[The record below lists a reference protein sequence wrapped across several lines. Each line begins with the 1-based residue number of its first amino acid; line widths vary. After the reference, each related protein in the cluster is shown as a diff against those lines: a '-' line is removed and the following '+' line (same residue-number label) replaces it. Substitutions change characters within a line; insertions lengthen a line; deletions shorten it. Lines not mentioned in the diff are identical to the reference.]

1 MSEKTVQ
8 LDKDVIEQQLLQ
20 KALKIAAQQASSLN
34 QLIFLEALRGLRL
47 SGLERV
53 NVLANALL
61 LATRSSQEH
70 EELNKLKLIA
80 GRLQGAKI
88 KEDIVGVVLPKF
100 VYEEPSFLTWL
111 KELEVFTKDELSKVH
126 EQHAQKRIQDYL
138 AKNQNASLELELI
151 KKATY
156 LEAFTYPSLE
166 VVISDF
172 AVWCEELLLQKLA
185 RVLGVKEGEEQ
196 LET

>member
-8 LDKDVIEQQLLQ
+8 LDKDIIEQQLLQ

-80 GRLQGAKI
+80 GRLQGAKT
-88 KEDIVGVVLPKF
+88 KEDIVGVVLPRF

-111 KELEVFTKDELSKVH
+111 RELEVFTKDELAKVH
-126 EQHAQKRIQDYL
+126 EQHAQKRVQDYL
-138 AKNQNASLELELI
+138 TKNPSASSEVELI

-166 VVISDF
+166 VVVSDF
-172 AVWCEELLLQKLA
+172 AVWCEDLLLQKLA
-185 RVLGVKEGEEQ
+185 RVLGVKEEEQ
-196 LET
+196 IET

>member
-1 MSEKTVQ
+1 MSEKEVR
-8 LDKDVIEQQLLQ
+8 LDQDVIEQQLLQ

-111 KELEVFTKDELSKVH
+111 RELEIFTKDELAKVH
-126 EQHAQKRIQDYL
+126 DQHAQKRIQDYL
-138 AKNQNASLELELI
+138 AKNPSASLEIELI

-166 VVISDF
+166 VVVSDF
-172 AVWCEELLLQKLA
+172 AVWSEDLLLQKLA
-185 RVLGVKEGEEQ
+185 RVLGVKEEEEI
-196 LET
+196 ET

>member
-80 GRLQGAKI
+80 GRLQGAKT
-88 KEDIVGVVLPKF
+88 KEDIVGVVLPRF

-111 KELEVFTKDELSKVH
+111 RELEVFTKDELAKVH
-126 EQHAQKRIQDYL
+126 EQHAQKRVQDYL
-138 AKNQNASLELELI
+138 TKNPSASSEVELI

-166 VVISDF
+166 VVVSDF
-172 AVWCEELLLQKLA
+172 AVWSEDLLLQKLA

-196 LET
+196 FET

>member
-1 MSEKTVQ
+1 MSEKAVQ
-8 LDKDVIEQQLLQ
+8 LDKDIIEQQLLQ

-61 LATRSSQEH
+61 LATRSQEEH

-111 KELEVFTKDELSKVH
+111 RELEIFTKDELAKVH
-126 EQHAQKRIQDYL
+126 DQHAQKRVQDYL
-138 AKNQNASLELELI
+138 AKNPSASLEVELI
-151 KKATY
+151 KKATF

-166 VVISDF
+166 VVVSDF
-172 AVWCEELLLQKLA
+172 AVWCEDLLLQKLA
-185 RVLGVKEGEEQ
+185 RVLGVKEEE
-196 LET
+196 EV

>member
-1 MSEKTVQ
+1 MSEKEVR
-8 LDKDVIEQQLLQ
+8 LDQDVIEQQLLQ
-20 KALKIAAQQASSLN
+20 KALKIVAQQASSLN

-61 LATRSSQEH
+61 LSSRSQEEH

-100 VYEEPSFLTWL
+100 VFEEPSYLAWL
-111 KELEVFTKDELSKVH
+111 KELEIFTKDELSKVH
-126 EQHAQKRIQDYL
+126 DQHAQKRVQEYL
-138 AKNQNASLELELI
+138 TKNPSASLEIELI
-151 KKATY
+151 KKATF

-166 VVISDF
+166 VIISDF
-172 AVWCEELLLQKLA
+172 SVWCEDLLLQKLA
-185 RVLGVKEGEEQ
+185 RVLGVKEEEQ

>member
-8 LDKDVIEQQLLQ
+8 LDKDIIEQQLLQ

-61 LATRSSQEH
+61 LSSRSQEEH

-80 GRLQGAKI
+80 GRLQGAKV

-111 KELEVFTKDELSKVH
+111 RELEIFTKDELAKVH
-126 EQHAQKRIQDYL
+126 EQHAQKRIQEYL
-138 AKNQNASLELELI
+138 AKNQNASLEIELI

-166 VVISDF
+166 VVVSDF
-172 AVWCEELLLQKLA
+172 AVWSEDLLLQKLA
-185 RVLGVKEGEEQ
+185 RVLGEKEEEQ